1 MEWHTSGQAPTFG
14 FDMCSH
20 QPQLVLGLLLEVK
33 CLVESQI
40 LRLAF
45 TMSDFVNHSE
55 VSSNVSGLPTVLSS
69 DMKARVST
77 LFLKMWFSGF
87 IVLFIVARKAP
98 WLAVH

>member
-1 MEWHTSGQAPTFG
+1 MNMEWHTSGQAPTFG

-20 QPQLVLGLLLEVK
+20 QLQLALGLLLEVR

-55 VSSNVSGLPTVLSS
+55 VSSNVCGLPTVLSS

-77 LFLKMWFSGF
+77 LFLKMWLV
-87 IVLFIVARKAP
+87 VLLFF
-98 WLAVH
+98 LL